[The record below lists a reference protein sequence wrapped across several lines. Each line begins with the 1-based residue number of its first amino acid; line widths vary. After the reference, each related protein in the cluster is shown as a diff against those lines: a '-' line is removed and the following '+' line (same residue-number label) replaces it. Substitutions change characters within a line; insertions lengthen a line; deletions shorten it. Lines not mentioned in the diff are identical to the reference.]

1 MLKLET
7 EGTEKTEMQSSKAPA
22 TAEACS
28 GACKQASSQ
37 AGSRVSR
44 EIPSGDL
51 VNDGSREPARVV
63 RLGIA

>member
-22 TAEACS
+22 TAAAC
-28 GACKQASSQ
+28 G

-51 VNDGSREPARVV
+51 VNDGSCEPARAL
-63 RLGIA
+63 LG

>member
-22 TAEACS
+22 TATAAAAAC
-28 GACKQASSQ
+28 GE
-37 AGSRVSR
+37 GSRVSR